1 MKQAQVLTDKDKQ
14 CILSHV
20 AKNSFPTR
28 NRAMLMLSW
37 QAAVVTS
44 YITCQ

>member
-1 MKQAQVLTDKDKQ
+1 MKQAQVLTERDKQ
-14 CILSHV
+14 RVMSHV
-20 AKNSFPTR
+20 AKGSYPAR

-37 QAAVVTS
+37 QATIVTS